1 MTVDIIKIPV
11 DEYGCFKYDI
21 ETIRNMVN
29 DYRQIKPNQP
39 VICIPEDIVVLQNQ
53 NIQLLINFRDQL
65 NEIIE
70 DAKK

>member
-29 DYRQIKPNQP
+29 DYR
-39 VICIPEDIVVLQNQ
+39 
-53 NIQLLINFRDQL
+53 
-65 NEIIE
+65 
-70 DAKK
+70 